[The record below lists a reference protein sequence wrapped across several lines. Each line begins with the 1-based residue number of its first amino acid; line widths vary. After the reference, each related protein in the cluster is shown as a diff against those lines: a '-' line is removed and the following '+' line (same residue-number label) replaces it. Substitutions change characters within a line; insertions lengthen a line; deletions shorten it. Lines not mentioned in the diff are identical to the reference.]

1 VARFQAGL
9 SGNPRGRPKNT
20 TTDPIQS
27 ALKQALKAMS
37 KAELVALARSHA
49 PEAVQTLLD
58 CLRDPRHRVAA
69 ATALLDRGY
78 GKPQVEIAGAEDRP
92 VAIQFTWAPAQ
103 QSDDVTID
111 GVTKP
116 VIDGALSIAWDRDA
130 NGAE

>member
-1 VARFQAGL
+1 MALFVKGK
-9 SGNPRGRPKNT
+9 SGNPGGRPKKVQFA
-20 TTDPIQS
+20 PG
-27 ALKQALKAMS
+27 AVLS
-37 KAELVALARSHA
+37 KREITALARSHA
-49 PEAVQTLLD
+49 PAAIETLVK
-58 CLRDPRHRVAA
+58 CLNDPRHRVAA
-69 ATALLDRGY
+69 AATLLDRGY

-116 VIDGALSIAWDRDA
+116 VIDGALAIAWDRDA